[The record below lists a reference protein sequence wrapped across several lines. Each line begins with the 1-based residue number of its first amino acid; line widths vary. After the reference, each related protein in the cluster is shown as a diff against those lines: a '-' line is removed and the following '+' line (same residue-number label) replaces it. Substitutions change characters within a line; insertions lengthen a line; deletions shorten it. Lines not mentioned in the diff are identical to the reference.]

1 MYLNNANF
9 YAHIAAR
16 FPATMSDVCIRTA
29 QGDCYS
35 WDDVNHASAK
45 IANLLL
51 NLQLPAGA
59 RIAVQVEHSPEALLL
74 QLAILRAGLVLM
86 PLDISIQAVEMRAI
100 IAHHQ
105 PAVVVCCPKNFGW
118 LGQLAFQL
126 GSTHVFTLGNG
137 MPNHGSLLLRATPLS
152 SQLSTVV
159 TAPDA
164 LAYIDENGQQFSHVE
179 LCADLDA
186 TLVRFQHQTGYTLAL
201 A

>member
-9 YAHIAAR
+9 YTHIAAR
-16 FPATMSDVCIRTA
+16 FPATMSDVCLSTA

-51 NLQLPAGA
+51 NLQLPAEA

-86 PLDISIQAVEMRAI
+86 PLDMTYQGIEMRTLI
-100 IAHHQ
+100 TQHQ

-126 GSTHVFTLGNG
+126 GSTHVFTLANS

-159 TAPDA
+159 SAPA
-164 LAYIDENGQQFSHVE
+164 VLAYIDDKDQQFSHAQ

-186 TLVRFQHQTGYTLAL
+186 TLVSFQHQTGYTLAL